1 VLESF
6 AIITTEANE
15 LTAPMHDR
23 MPAILEP
30 RDYERWLR
38 RDDAARPPLDLLRPF
53 EAEQMRTW
61 RVDTAVGN
69 VKNNSATLLDPVAA
83 QTLF

>member
-1 VLESF
+1 
-6 AIITTEANE
+6 
-15 LTAPMHDR
+15 
-23 MPAILEP
+23 
-30 RDYERWLR
+30 
-38 RDDAARPPLDLLRPF
+38 LLRPF